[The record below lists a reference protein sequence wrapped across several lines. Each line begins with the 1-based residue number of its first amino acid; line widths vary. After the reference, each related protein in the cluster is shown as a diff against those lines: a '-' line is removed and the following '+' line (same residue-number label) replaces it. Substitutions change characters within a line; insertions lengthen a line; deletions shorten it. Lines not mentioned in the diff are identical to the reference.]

1 MSADDSWPAL
11 SVVVALISGRTDSLA
26 SCLQSLHDQEAPPTL
41 EILVPYDDP
50 CREVTQLA
58 ERFPEVQFL
67 HAEGLDS
74 ATARTG
80 ASREHHDTLRTIG
93 LRAAQGRY
101 VALTEDH
108 ATLDPT
114 WCRELVALLDEHPE
128 LAALGGAVEC
138 GSSRLLNRA
147 VYYCDFGRYQ
157 NPLPEGPAEFVS
169 DSSVVYRRAALEA
182 IQGVWDGNYR
192 EHTVHQALV
201 GQGLQIWLTPRAA
214 AWQTRDTLTF
224 GEALRERYVWGRSF
238 AGIRVAGAPVRRR
251 LIYAG
256 LTPALPLVLTYRLV
270 RKALSRPGRLGEFL
284 SALPQIGLLNATWA
298 WGEFVGYVTGRPS
311 SHVSADHLVAVK

>member
-1 MSADDSWPAL
+1 MSANESRPTL
-11 SVVVALISGRTDSLA
+11 SVVVALISGRTNDLA
-26 SCLQSLHDQEAPPTL
+26 SCLQSLHEQHDPPSH
-41 EILVPYDDP
+41 EIVVPYDDP
-50 CREVTQLA
+50 CRDVTRLA
-58 ERFPEVQFL
+58 ERFPRVRFV

-74 ATARTG
+74 AMARAG

-93 LRAAQGRY
+93 LRAARGRY

-169 DSSVVYRRAALEA
+169 DSSVVYRREALEA
-182 IQGVWDGNYR
+182 IRHEWDGNYR

-201 GQGLQIWLTPRAA
+201 GRGLQIWLTPRVA
-214 AWQTRDTLTF
+214 AWQTRGELSL

-238 AGIRVAGAPVRRR
+238 AGIRVAGAPVSRR

-256 LTPALPLVLTYRLV
+256 LTPALPLVLTYRLC
-270 RKALSRPGRLGEFL
+270 ARLCRDRAG
-284 SALPQIGLLNATWA
+284 SG
-298 WGEFVGYVTGRPS
+298 S
-311 SHVSADHLVAVK
+311 S